1 MVLKFLTFGSHNGC
15 IHANYIDAAVR
26 LANQVKELKLFD
38 EIIVYTGNNLKED
51 TEFWNKHSE
60 FILNNRRGF
69 GYWLWKP
76 YIIKK
81 QWKI

>member
-1 MVLKFLTFGSHNGC
+1 MVLKFITFGSHNGGV
-15 IHANYIDAAVR
+15 HSNYIDAATR

-38 EIIVYTGNNLKED
+38 EIIVYTGYNLKED

-69 GYWLWKP
+69 GYWIWKP